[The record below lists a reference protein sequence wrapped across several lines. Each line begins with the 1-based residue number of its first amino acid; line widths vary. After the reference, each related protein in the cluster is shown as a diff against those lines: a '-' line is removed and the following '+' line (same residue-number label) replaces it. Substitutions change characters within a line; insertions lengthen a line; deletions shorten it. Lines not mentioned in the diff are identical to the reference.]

1 MRLLL
6 PVLAIAFAV
15 FSTLPHQVARA
26 QDLVADLSDHVIA
39 INTGFT
45 GTKVLLYGAK
55 EGAGDV
61 AVVVR
66 GPIDRATVR
75 EKDRVAGIWINQ
87 ASIKF
92 TGVPGFY
99 AVATSKP
106 IEELAPAAVLD
117 RVGIGLKHLQL
128 AASDTGDASPEAITA
143 YRDALIRGLQRRG
156 LYVTE
161 TGQVSFL
168 SGRLFRTRI
177 EFPANVPTGQ
187 YQVEAYL
194 FRDGQI
200 VDAQT
205 TPLIVGKVGLG
216 AEIYDFA
223 QRESALYGLAAI
235 LVAVAAGWVASVVFR
250 RA

>member
-1 MRLLL
+1 LPRLLL
-6 PVLAIAFAV
+6 LAALLWTAAF
-15 FSTLPHQVARA
+15 LPREGRA

-45 GTKVLLYGAK
+45 GTRVLLFGAT
-55 EGAGDV
+55 EGNGEV

-66 GPIDRATVR
+66 GPVDRATVR

-87 ASIKF
+87 ASMSF
-92 TGVPGFY
+92 NGVPGFY
-99 AVATSKP
+99 AVASSKP
-106 IEELAPAAVLD
+106 LEELAPASVLD
-117 RVGIGLKHLQL
+117 RIGIGLDHLQL
-128 AASDTGDASPEAITA
+128 ATADANDASPETVAA
-143 YRDALIRGLQRRG
+143 YRGALIRGLQRRS

-177 EFPANVPTGQ
+177 DFPANVPTGQ

-194 FRDGQI
+194 FRNGQV

-223 QRESALYGLAAI
+223 HRESALYGLAAI
-235 LVAVAAGWVASVVFR
+235 LVAVAAGWLASVVFR

>member
-1 MRLLL
+1 VPRLL
-6 PVLAIAFAV
+6 VLAAVLAAAAFG
-15 FSTLPHQVARA
+15 LPRPGGA

-45 GTKVLLYGAK
+45 GTRVLLFGAT
-55 EGAGDV
+55 EGEGEV

-66 GPIDRATVR
+66 GPADKVTVR

-87 ASIKF
+87 ESMSFNA
-92 TGVPGFY
+92 VPGFY
-99 AVATSKP
+99 AVASSKP

-117 RVGIGLKHLQL
+117 RAGIGLPHLQL
-128 AASDTGDASPEAITA
+128 ATADANERGAEIVGVF
-143 YRDALIRGLQRRG
+143 RDALIRGLQRRG

-161 TGQVSFL
+161 PGQVSFL

-177 EFPANVPTGQ
+177 DFPANVPTGQ

-194 FRDGQI
+194 FRGGQV

-223 QRESALYGLAAI
+223 QREPALYGLAAI
-235 LVAVAAGWVASVVFR
+235 IVAVAAGWLASVVFR

>member
-1 MRLLL
+1 MRRLLL
-6 PVLAIAFAV
+6 AVAIWAAA
-15 FSTLPHQVARA
+15 LGLCRPGAA

-45 GTKVLLYGAK
+45 GTKVLLFGAT
-55 EGAGDV
+55 EGEGDV

-75 EKDRVAGIWINQ
+75 EKDRVAGVWLNH
-87 ASIKF
+87 ASMKF
-92 TGVPGFY
+92 GGVPGFY
-99 AVATSKP
+99 AVASSKP
-106 IEELAPAAVLD
+106 LEQLAAPNVLE
-117 RVGIGLKHLQL
+117 RAGIGLKYLQL
-128 AASDTGDASPEAITA
+128 VPGEDDREAGPEAVTA
-143 YRDALIRGLQRRG
+143 FRDALIRGLQRDG
-156 LYVTE
+156 LYVTD

-177 EFPANVPTGQ
+177 DFPANVPTGQ

-194 FRDGQI
+194 FRGGQV

-216 AEIYDFA
+216 AEIYEFA
-223 QRESALYGLAAI
+223 QGEPALYGLAAI
-235 LVAVAAGWVASVVFR
+235 IVAVAAGWLASVVFR
-250 RA
+250 RP

>member
-1 MRLLL
+1 VLRLLL
-6 PVLAIAFAV
+6 LLVAAWAAVLA
-15 FSTLPHQVARA
+15 LPRDGRA

-45 GTKVLLYGAK
+45 GTKVLLFGAT
-55 EGAGDV
+55 EGDGEV

-66 GPIDRATVR
+66 GPVDRATVR

-87 ASIKF
+87 DSMSF
-92 TGVPGFY
+92 NGVPGFY
-99 AVATSKP
+99 AVASSKP
-106 IEELAPAAVLD
+106 IEELAPPNVLD

-128 AASDTGDASPEAITA
+128 PTADANDRGPEVVDD
-143 YRDALIRGLQRRG
+143 YRDALIRGLQHRG

-168 SGRLFRTRI
+168 GGRLFRTRI

-194 FRDGQI
+194 FRNGQV

-223 QRESALYGLAAI
+223 QREAALYGLCAI
-235 LVAVAAGWVASVVFR
+235 LIAVAAGWLASVIFR
-250 RA
+250 RG

>member
-1 MRLLL
+1 MRQL
-6 PVLAIAFAV
+6 VLAVAV
-15 FSTLPHQVARA
+15 WAAAMGLCRPGAA

-45 GTKVLLYGAK
+45 GTRVLLFGAT
-55 EGAGDV
+55 EGEGGV

-66 GPIDRATVR
+66 GPTDRATVR
-75 EKDRVAGIWINQ
+75 EKDRVAGVWLNHE
-87 ASIKF
+87 SMKF
-92 TGVPGFY
+92 SNVPGFY
-99 AVATSKP
+99 AVASSKP
-106 IEELAPAAVLD
+106 LEELAPPPVLE
-117 RVGIGLKHLQL
+117 RAGIGLKYLQL
-128 AASDTGDASPEAITA
+128 TVSDDDRDAGPEAIGA
-143 YRDALIRGLQRRG
+143 FRDALIRGLQRRG

-187 YQVEAYL
+187 YQVEVYL
-194 FRDGQI
+194 FRGGQV

-216 AEIYDFA
+216 AEIYQFA
-223 QRESALYGLAAI
+223 QSEPALYGLAAI
-235 LVAVAAGWVASVVFR
+235 IVAVASGWLASVVFR

>member
-1 MRLLL
+1 MARLLL
-6 PVLAIAFAV
+6 ALAVVWAAACG
-15 FSTLPHQVARA
+15 LPRDGRA

-45 GTKVLLYGAK
+45 GTRVLLFGAT
-55 EGAGDV
+55 EGEGEV

-66 GPIDRATVR
+66 GPVDRATVR
-75 EKDRVAGIWINQ
+75 EKDRVAGVWINQ
-87 ASIKF
+87 ASMKF

-99 AVATSKP
+99 AVASSKP
-106 IEELAPAAVLD
+106 IEEIAPANVLE
-117 RVGIGLKHLQL
+117 RAGIGLKHLPL
-128 AASDTGDASPEAITA
+128 ATADAEDASAETVAVF
-143 YRDALIRGLQRRG
+143 RDALIRGLQRRN

-194 FRDGQI
+194 FRDGQV

-235 LVAVAAGWVASVVFR
+235 LVAVAAGWLASVVFR

>member
-1 MRLLL
+1 MRHLLL
-6 PVLAIAFAV
+6 AV
-15 FSTLPHQVARA
+15 AVWAAALGLCRPGAA

-45 GTKVLLYGAK
+45 GTRVLLFGAT
-55 EGAGDV
+55 EGDGDV

-66 GPIDRATVR
+66 GPVDRATVR
-75 EKDRVAGIWINQ
+75 EKDRVAGIWLNH
-87 ASIKF
+87 ASMKF
-92 TGVPGFY
+92 SNVPGFY
-99 AVATSKP
+99 AVASSKP
-106 IEELAPAAVLD
+106 LEQLAPPNVLE
-117 RVGIGLKHLQL
+117 RAGIGLRYLQL
-128 AASDTGDASPEAITA
+128 TPGEDDREAGPEAIGA
-143 YRDALIRGLQRRG
+143 YRDALIRGLQREG
-156 LYVTE
+156 LYVTD

-194 FRDGQI
+194 FRGGQV

-205 TPLIVGKVGLG
+205 TPLIIGKVGLG
-216 AEIYDFA
+216 AEIYQFA
-223 QRESALYGLAAI
+223 QDEPALYGLAAI
-235 LVAVAAGWVASVVFR
+235 LVAVAAGWLASVVFR